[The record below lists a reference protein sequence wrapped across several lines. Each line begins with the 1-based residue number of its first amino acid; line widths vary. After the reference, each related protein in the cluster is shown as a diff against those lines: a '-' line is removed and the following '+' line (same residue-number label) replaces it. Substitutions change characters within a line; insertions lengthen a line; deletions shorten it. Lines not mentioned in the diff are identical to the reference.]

1 MARERVDEG
10 FHILQK
16 GDKARGLLVGAG
28 VKPTQWV
35 KFLLPE
41 AVIMLHLHAN
51 ATIRWSIGWLST
63 TTSDKSVNHR
73 SGTKDNLGR
82 FTYCSNPTID
92 NPAVI

>member
-28 VKPTQWV
+28 VKPSQRA
-35 KFLLPE
+35 KILFPE
-41 AVIMLHLHAN
+41 APIMLHLHAN
-51 ATIRWSIGWLST
+51 AIIRRFIGWLST
-63 TTSDKSVNHR
+63 TTSENNVNYR
-73 SGTKDNLGR
+73 SGTKENLGR

-92 NPAVI
+92 NSAVI